1 MNRKCGIALVLLGI
15 SGMIVALLHL
25 FNAPEQITRLITACL
40 SVLVMVYGI
49 YLALWLKFYSVGEH
63 ARTKSDGDDTNN

>member
-49 YLALWLKFYSVGEH
+49 YLAVWLKFYSVGKH
-63 ARTKSDGDDTNN
+63 AHTKSEGNNAKN

>member
-1 MNRKCGIALVLLGI
+1 MNRRCGIALVLLGI

-25 FNAPEQITRLITACL
+25 FNTSETITSFMTGCL

-49 YLALWLKFYSVGEH
+49 YLAVWLKFYSVSKH
-63 ARTKSDGDDTNN
+63 AHTKSGSDNTDN

>member
-1 MNRKCGIALVLLGI
+1 MNKRCGIALVLLGI

-25 FNAPEQITRLITACL
+25 FNTPEQTARFITACL

-49 YLALWLKFYSVGEH
+49 YLAVWLKFYSVSKH
-63 ARTKSDGDDTNN
+63 ACTKKDGDNTEN